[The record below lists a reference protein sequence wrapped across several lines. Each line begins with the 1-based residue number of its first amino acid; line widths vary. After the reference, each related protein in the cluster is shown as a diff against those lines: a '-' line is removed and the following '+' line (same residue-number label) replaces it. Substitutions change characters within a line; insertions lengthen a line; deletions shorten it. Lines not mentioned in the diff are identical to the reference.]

1 MDILGPTGTYLLIV
15 ALAAF
20 AVGVHAYSMYGQRV
34 PLEKDSAVRDP
45 LNALTLPTVAG
56 QNAFRRGFAAYLLA
70 NELLYFLLIS
80 SSIILELSLNAI
92 GKAELVGALSSDN
105 PLNTIVP
112 ILASTVVITASQL
125 RPFSRI
131 EHSIRSV
138 AHRIAGIPRNLDSV
152 QEQIRLTSIDDIG
165 RDEQASVHSCRLID
179 NARERAGEVY
189 QAAKV
194 AGLGEFEANNLRTS
208 LIRVH
213 CLYEWTLGYDGE
225 QIWISD
231 EVKQITTLFE
241 SLKLE
246 FRSFKSNV
254 ARLQGEAA
262 VLPGSASG
270 SHLELW
276 EKVVSDC
283 LMLERRLTVVLSLL
297 LINKPDVELHR
308 YTALAYLRD
317 KTVDDGNGADR
328 GARNALGVSV
338 LFGSLVGFVSMI
350 AYLSLEKT
358 YRDWGQMQADEL
370 MTKAPFG
377 VPAAERSAS
386 DALQY
391 FSARMDN
398 AFFETLDFTLIFAVS
413 IWIALIMRDALFE
426 QKRWPKMKPGDIA
439 PVGLYLYIGLLA
451 YIPSVLLFL
460 VLKFLVLMV
469 ISPLRAG
476 LEILDPVSLKT
487 FPGYL
492 PEIILVPC
500 ISFVCVWFICTYL
513 DQDLYKRRNATGS
526 ILKYAAACGGL
537 NFLLAS
543 LRGNDMNIDDA
554 FAAFFIPALV
564 IYALLSVMCRAYRR
578 QWVRRRMG
586 AKASEDA
593 LEKLWRVF
601 VERVFAPLKGSLRKT
616 ADREPSKAESG
627 G

>member
-34 PLEKDSAVRDP
+34 PQGKDSAVRDP

-56 QNAFRRGFAAYLLA
+56 QTAFRRGFAAYLVA

-125 RPFSRI
+125 RPFSRV
-131 EHSIRSV
+131 EHSIRSI

-152 QEQIRLTSIDDIG
+152 REQVRLTSIDDI
-165 RDEQASVHSCRLID
+165 ENEESVNGHSRRLID

-189 QAAKV
+189 QAAKA

-225 QIWISD
+225 QIWVSD
-231 EVKQITTLFE
+231 DVKQITTLFE

-254 ARLQGEAA
+254 VQLKAEVPA
-262 VLPGSASG
+262 VPGSPSG

-283 LMLERRLTVVLSLL
+283 LMLERRLTTVLSLL
-297 LINKPDVELHR
+297 LINKPDVELQK
-308 YTALAYLRD
+308 YAALAYLRD
-317 KTVDDGNGADR
+317 KTVDDGNGVDHW
-328 GARNALGVSV
+328 ARNALGVSV
-338 LFGSLVGFVSMI
+338 LFGSFVAFVSMI
-350 AYLSLEKT
+350 VYLSLEKT
-358 YRDWGQMQADEL
+358 YRDWETIQAAKL
-370 MTKAPFG
+370 MTKGPFG
-377 VPAAERSAS
+377 QAEVGKSAS
-386 DALQY
+386 DWLQY
-391 FSARMDN
+391 FSNRMDN

-413 IWIALIMRDALFE
+413 IWIALIMRDALLV
-426 QKRWPKMKPGDIA
+426 QKRWPKMIPGDIS
-439 PVGLYLYIGLLA
+439 PVGLYLYIGAIA
-451 YIPSVLLFL
+451 YIPCMLLFL

-469 ISPLRAG
+469 ISPLRSG
-476 LEILDPVSLKT
+476 VEILDPVSLKT

-500 ISFVCVWFICTYL
+500 IAFVCVWFICNYL
-513 DQDLYKRRNATGS
+513 DQELYKTRYGPTTV
-526 ILKYAAACGGL
+526 LKFSAACGGL

-543 LRGNDMNIDDA
+543 LRRSDMTVDDA

-564 IYALLSVMCRAYRR
+564 IHALMAVLCRVYQR
-578 QWVRRRMG
+578 QWTRRHLQSG
-586 AKASEDA
+586 ASDET
-593 LEKLWRVF
+593 LEKVKEIL
-601 VERVFAPLKGSLRKT
+601 VEHVLGPVKRTFRKKSAKPQSET
-616 ADREPSKAESG
+616 EAS
-627 G
+627 